1 MKNKSQI
8 FARPPYL
15 CTTKSAIFNHGIMKK
30 KIIIAAL
37 TGICVVIGI
46 FSFAANQ
53 KTSMDAKGKKL
64 VVFFSRTGENYN
76 VGMIKKGNTSL
87 PT

>member
-1 MKNKSQI
+1 MKNKPQI

-15 CTTKSAIFNHGIMKK
+15 CTPKSANFNHGTMKK
-30 KIIIAAL
+30 KIIAAL
-37 TGICVVIGI
+37 IGICVVIGI

-64 VVFFSRTGENYN
+64 VFFSRELARII
-76 VGMIKKGNTSL
+76 ML
-87 PT
+87 E